1 MIIDIPQSHL
11 KVLVGV
17 IHVIIIC
24 NSGGLCVTD
33 FTVCCIQC
41 AADVVA
47 KAGNLRNNWP
57 SNESITSIQILLGCV
72 TACAASATGGFEV
85 AGMGMAV
92 SAVNLCNITIAA
104 RVGSTI
110 MALLAGT
117 IRAVI
122 ACISMTGLAESPS

>member
-1 MIIDIPQSHL
+1 M
-11 KVLVGV
+11 
-17 IHVIIIC
+17 
-24 NSGGLCVTD
+24 
-33 FTVCCIQC
+33 
-41 AADVVA
+41 A
-47 KAGNLRNNWP
+47 KAGKLRNNWP

-122 ACISMTGLAESPS
+122 TGVCVASLAQTPS